1 MGDWSRDFFCQQIAT
16 VVATYGRD
24 WQNSSRCEV
33 NSHERDCDAS
43 GFHFL
48 SQYYGYF
55 MGQTESFV
63 MSSEFTKRKSLAWS
77 ASFLLQSPI
86 LMAKISR
93 KHPKTPCK
101 TYRLSTGSFVES
113 CLADFQEADWEGP
126 GTEETLVLYV
136 FFFNIYHINNTA
148 SL

>member
-136 FFFNIYHINNTA
+136 FFLNIYHINNTA